1 MLLLI
6 LLVDGTYLGMWKTD
20 DFKTTI
26 IRQQDDEN
34 ILFIIC
40 SAPLLI
46 IYNVVKKVQK
56 RAIAIRQE
64 DETLAEQPP

>member
-1 MLLLI
+1 
-6 LLVDGTYLGMWKTD
+6 MWKTD